1 MGDKMLLIEGR
12 EGRTCETKMLHL
24 ADSMERGC
32 RTCKTRCYILEMGD
46 EMLHFTD
53 SENRTFDIRC
63 CLADRSVGHV
73 RQDATYHR

>member
-1 MGDKMLLIEGR
+1 MGDKMLLIADR

-46 EMLHFTD
+46 EMLHLTD
-53 SENRTFDIRC
+53 S
-63 CLADRSVGHV
+63 
-73 RQDATYHR
+73 